1 MSTNLFESF
10 PLISYT
16 LDDGDTEQVVTD
28 IFRRAILSK
37 EFLDNN
43 SYFELYDV
51 LDGETPE
58 ELSYRYYGTQDLHWL
73 VLLTNNIVDPR
84 FEWPLGQDNLIKQ
97 TQNKYGTERDIFT
110 VNRAIN
116 TKGYQ
121 VETFF
126 ILLEDSTHKN
136 PKRLLIESSNDQ
148 GINTPIAYKQSEIG
162 TDFQSNYEVEEITN
176 ESYRSIKILKAEIV
190 ERVITDY
197 VILRDQSTVWKDY
210 DDWIDYTNQQFEN
223 HRKSYLNLLLEKI

>member
-1 MSTNLFESF
+1 MATNFFENF
-10 PLISYT
+10 PRIAYT
-16 LDDGDTEQVVTD
+16 LDDGESEQVIKD
-28 IFRRAILSK
+28 IFKRAILSK
-37 EFLDNN
+37 EFQNNN
-43 SYFELYDV
+43 SYYETYEILG
-51 LDGETPE
+51 GETPE
-58 ELSYRYYGTQDLHWL
+58 ELSFRFYGTPDLHWL
-73 VLLTNNIVDPR
+73 VLLTNSIIDPR

-110 VNRAIN
+110 VNRAVNI
-116 TKGYQ
+116 KGYQ

-162 TDFQSNYEVEEITN
+162 TDFQSNYEVEELTN

-197 VILRDQSTVWKDY
+197 NTLI
-210 DDWIDYTNQQFEN
+210 NQ
-223 HRKSYLNLLLEKI
+223 